1 MRRWITGIPCFAGGH
16 LIQHC
21 ATPPLR
27 LAETARC
34 PPGLTL
40 RIVRSAFGLGFSV
53 EQVCD
58 VRIPRRQ
65 TSTRTKPSAL
75 ADRRHSEAFWQE
87 ALRQIYAKIM
97 LHRRTPSYLC
107 SESWNYGAPNTNR
120 TCDLPLRSRLG
131 ALFKINSLQQRGLF
145 HQLLT
150 MTLGNSG
157 LLTLTLCLR
166 QIYAQ
171 NFYGGLGAERK
182 IFRVLIR
189 AASGPDCPLAMNVF

>member
-1 MRRWITGIPCFAGGH
+1 M
-16 LIQHC
+16 
-21 ATPPLR
+21 PP
-27 LAETARC
+27 A
-34 PPGLTL
+34 LTL

-65 TSTRTKPSAL
+65 TSTRTLSFAPVE
-75 ADRRHSEAFWQE
+75 RPHSGAFWQE
-87 ALRQIYAKIM
+87 ALRQIYAKRM
-97 LHRRTPSYLC
+97 LHRRTENYLC
-107 SESWNYGAPNTNR
+107 SESWRYGAPDTNR
-120 TCDLPLRSRLG
+120 TCHLPLRSRLG

-150 MTLGNSG
+150 LTLEYSEI
-157 LLTLTLCLR
+157 LHLTLCLR

-182 IFRVLIR
+182 IFRVLTK
-189 AASGPDCPLAMNVF
+189 AALAKSGRPSVED